1 LEILVLYNDD
11 KLQFWNQNEWI
22 GDRME
27 IDWNELALT
36 ALRATFVYFYL
47 LIIVRLL
54 GKREIGAS
62 SAFDLLV
69 ALMLG
74 DVVDEVIYGDVTI
87 AEGMVAMAIIGVWHF
102 VNAWAS
108 FKSKAIDNLTGAPPT
123 VLVKNGRVQH
133 KALERE
139 RLNEEELFSELRM
152 ADVGEDEIEQVKQ
165 ATLEPNGKVSVI
177 LEDWAKPVQKQDLSA
192 SKSPTK
198 TKTNRRS

>member
-1 LEILVLYNDD
+1 
-11 KLQFWNQNEWI
+11 
-22 GDRME
+22 ME
-27 IDWNELALT
+27 IDWNEVALI

-47 LIIVRLL
+47 LVVVRLL

-87 AEGMVAMAIIGVWHF
+87 VEGSVAIAIIGVWHF

-108 FKSKAIDNLTGAPPT
+108 FKSKIIDSLTGSSPT
-123 VLVKNGRVQH
+123 VLVKDGRIQH
-133 KALERE
+133 KALAKE

-152 ADVGEDEIEQVKQ
+152 SDVGEDEIEQVKR
-165 ATLEPNGKVSVI
+165 ATLEPNGKVSVL
-177 LEDWAKPVQKQDLSA
+177 LEDWAKPIQKQDLPSQKSKSA
-192 SKSPTK
+192 SSNRKS
-198 TKTNRRS
+198 

>member
-1 LEILVLYNDD
+1 VQYSYD
-11 KLQFWNQNEWI
+11 KLPHWHQNEWTR
-22 GDRME
+22 DQME
-27 IDWNELALT
+27 IDWNELALI

-74 DVVDEVIYGDVTI
+74 DVVDEVIYGDVTM

-108 FKSKAIDNLTGAPPT
+108 FKSKFIDNLTGAPPT
-123 VLVKNGRVQH
+123 VLVKNGKVQH
-133 KALERE
+133 KALESE

-152 ADVGEDEIEQVKQ
+152 ADVGEDEIDQVRQ

-177 LEDWAKPVQKQDLSA
+177 LEDWAKPVQKQDVSGP
-192 SKSPTK
+192 KS
-198 TKTNRRS
+198 KTNRRS